1 MTFVLAGSHHSLC
14 DGAVLRALGD
24 GVLYGCERHREH
36 LDQCA
41 APQELVELLWA
52 LAGVAVSLLNTH
64 THTHTHTH
72 TRTCCPP
79 VWARSRCHTR
89 MYMRV
94 HICVCM

>member
-72 TRTCCPP
+72 MLPSGVGAQP
-79 VWARSRCHTR
+79 LPHTHVHACAYMC
-89 MYMRV
+89 MYV
-94 HICVCM
+94 SE